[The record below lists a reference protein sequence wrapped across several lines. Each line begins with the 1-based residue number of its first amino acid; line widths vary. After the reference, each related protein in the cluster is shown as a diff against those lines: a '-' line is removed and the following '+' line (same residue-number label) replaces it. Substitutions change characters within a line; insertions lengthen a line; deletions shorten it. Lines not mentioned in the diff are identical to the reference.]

1 MIKQGINGFLLLVV
15 LTVLT
20 GFAYPLAM
28 TGLAQAFF
36 PEQARGSFV
45 EQDGKIIG
53 SLLIGQNF
61 SQPGYFQGRPSAAG
75 SDGYDATSSSGT
87 NLGPT
92 SAKLMDAIQ
101 GKLADVRSQ
110 NELSDD
116 AVVPADLVTSSA
128 SGLDPDISPES
139 AYLQINRVAEAR
151 NLSTD
156 QVIKIVDSQIRYPQF
171 GVLGSARVNVLRLNL
186 LLDGLGK

>member
-36 PEQARGSFV
+36 LQQASGSFV
-45 EQDGKIIG
+45 EQNGKIIG
-53 SLLIGQNF
+53 SMLIGQNF

-75 SDGYDATSSSGT
+75 DDGYDAASSSGT

-101 GKLADVRSQ
+101 GKVSDVRSQ
-110 NELSDD
+110 NRLADD

-151 NLSTD
+151 NLSVD
-156 QVIKIVDSQIRYPQF
+156 QVRKLVDSEIRYPQF
-171 GVLGSARVNVLRLNL
+171 GILGQARVNVLKLNL
-186 LLDGLGK
+186 LLEDLAQ

>member
-1 MIKQGINGFLLLVV
+1 MMKQGINGLLLLVV

-28 TGLAQAFF
+28 TGLAQVLF
-36 PEQARGSFV
+36 PEQANGSFV
-45 EQDGKIIG
+45 KQDEKIIG

-101 GKLADVRSQ
+101 GKVADVRSQ
-110 NELSDD
+110 NELPDD
-116 AVVPADLVTSSA
+116 AIIPADLVTSSA
-128 SGLDPDISPES
+128 SGLDPDISPEG
-139 AYLQINRVAEAR
+139 AYLQIKRVAEAR
-151 NLSTD
+151 NLSTA
-156 QVIKIVDSQIRYPQF
+156 QVRKIVDSEIRYPQF
-171 GVLGSARVNVLRLNL
+171 GVLGSARVNVLRMNL

>member
-1 MIKQGINGFLLLVV
+1 MIKQGINGLLLLVV

-20 GFAYPLAM
+20 GLVYPLAM
-28 TGLAQAFF
+28 TGLAQAVF
-36 PEQARGSFV
+36 PEQASGSFV
-45 EQDGKIIG
+45 QQDGKIIG

-92 SAKLMDAIQ
+92 SAKLLDAIQ

-156 QVIKIVDSQIRYPQF
+156 QVRKIVDSQIRYPQF
-171 GVLGSARVNVLRLNL
+171 GMLGSARVNVLRLNL
-186 LLDGLGK
+186 LLDGLAQ

>member
-1 MIKQGINGFLLLVV
+1 MIKQGINGLLLLVV
-15 LTVLT
+15 LTALT

-36 PEQARGSFV
+36 PQQARGSFV

-53 SLLIGQNF
+53 SMLIGQNF

-75 SDGYDATSSSGT
+75 DDGYDAASSSGT

-101 GKLADVRSQ
+101 GKAIEVRSR
-110 NELSDD
+110 NHLADD

-128 SGLDPDISPES
+128 SGLDPDISPEG

-151 NLSTD
+151 NLSVD
-156 QVIKIVDSQIRYPQF
+156 QVRKLVDSEIRYPQF
-171 GVLGSARVNVLRLNL
+171 GILGQARVNVLRLNL
-186 LLDGLGK
+186 LLEDIAQ